1 MAAVLGVIC
10 TAAAFVLYFRLI
22 KEVGPSRA
30 ITVTFLIPVFAVIFA
45 AVFVDEPISASMI
58 GGGLVVILGTAL
70 STGFIKLGALTRKTG
85 VIASRVAGV
94 LVLLAVLDDTPPDT
108 HATDLQVETR
118 IELIARE

>member
-1 MAAVLGVIC
+1 MAAVLGVVC

-22 KEVGPSRA
+22 KAIGPSRA

-58 GGGLVVILGTAL
+58 GGGLVVVLGTAL

-85 VIASRVAGV
+85 VIASRVAAV

-108 HATDLQVETR
+108 HANDWQVETPT
-118 IELIARE
+118 ILM